1 SRVVPPADA
10 EVEAAHGVARLMR
23 RCVDQ
28 GLLEGSPQAWLDYFL
43 FVQSAEKNPARAAWS
58 CGHIIMRASE
68 PMNKGDGL
76 IHIGSAADHDS
87 RLQLGLRDLR
97 GLAAAGKL
105 DKAEQLAR
113 KLVAKFPGSHIALR
127 DLARVLVL
135 LNRHAESLPIALKA
149 LALLPTQAE
158 CYAAVEIG
166 LRYCK
171 QPWLSRHLLEMTLRV
186 HPKCSTG

>member
-1 SRVVPPADA
+1 
-10 EVEAAHGVARLMR
+10 
-23 RCVDQ
+23 
-28 GLLEGSPQAWLDYFL
+28 
-43 FVQSAEKNPARAAWS
+43 
-58 CGHIIMRASE
+58 
-68 PMNKGDGL
+68 
-76 IHIGSAADHDS
+76 GSAADHDS

-113 KLVAKFPGSHIALR
+113 KLVAKFPGSHIALHE
-127 DLARVLVL
+127 LTRVLVL

-149 LALLPTQAE
+149 LALQPTQAE
-158 CYAAVEIG
+158 CYAAVAMG

-186 HPKCSTG
+186 HPNCSTGWDMLGLSYVDLNLVSLGVKCIEKGLHLDPRSVEKLNNLARVYSMQMRLEESLS